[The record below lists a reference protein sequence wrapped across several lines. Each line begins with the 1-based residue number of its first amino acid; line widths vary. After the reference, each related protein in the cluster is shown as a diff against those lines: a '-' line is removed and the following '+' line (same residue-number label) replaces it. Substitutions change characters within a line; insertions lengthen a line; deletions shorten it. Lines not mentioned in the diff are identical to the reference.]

1 MKSRLTITLPE
12 TLLKYV
18 DGLVDKQTI
27 RNRSHAI
34 EHLIRESVSPKVQT
48 AVILAGGK
56 HVGEKHPLMKKI
68 GEQTLLQQMTQ
79 HLITSGIKQFIF
91 CIQKT
96 DALLAQTVQQIIGT
110 ASSVQFSYEE
120 THLGTAGALKKA
132 QALLPNEY
140 PFLVV
145 HADILTDM
153 RIEDICDFH
162 LEQGSKVTM
171 VVEPKLGE
179 KQYGQVSI
187 QGNRITTFSNTGSD
201 SGVNLINTGVY
212 VINPEVLDL
221 IPSNT
226 QMYLERDIFPQL
238 AKKNQLRA
246 FFFQGLWFDIST
258 DTQYT
263 EACKRWLENV

>member
-12 TLLKYV
+12 SLLRYV

-34 EHLIRESVSPKVQT
+34 EQLIRDSVAPKVQT
-48 AVILAGGK
+48 ALILAGGK
-56 HVGEKHPLMKKI
+56 HVGDKHPLMKKI

-79 HLITSGIKQFIF
+79 HLMKSGIKQFIF
-91 CIQKT
+91 CVQKT
-96 DALLAQTVQQIIGT
+96 DMHLANAAQAAIGSL
-110 ASSVQFSYEE
+110 ASVQFSYEE
-120 THLGTAGALKKA
+120 TQLGTAGALKKA

-140 PFLVV
+140 PFLVL

-187 QGNRITTFSNTGSD
+187 QGNRITTFSHTGSD
-201 SGVNLINTGVY
+201 SGVNLINTGIY

-221 IPSNT
+221 ISANT
-226 QMYLERDIFPQL
+226 PMYLERDIFPQL

-258 DTQYT
+258 DTQYA